1 MLRKGYLAEAD
12 IVETIYILNPDLTI
26 LAVSSSVK
34 ALLGYR
40 PEELVGRKLTGKD
53 IIAPEYVTVLQEH
66 LKGLLVGDSITLKI
80 VNGVE
85 RSDIPVTIVL
95 N

>member
-1 MLRKGYLAEAD
+1 MF
-12 IVETIYILNPDLTI
+12 N
-26 LAVSSSVK
+26 
-34 ALLGYR
+34 
-40 PEELVGRKLTGKD
+40 
-53 IIAPEYVTVLQEH
+53 
-66 LKGLLVGDSITLKI
+66 ITLKI